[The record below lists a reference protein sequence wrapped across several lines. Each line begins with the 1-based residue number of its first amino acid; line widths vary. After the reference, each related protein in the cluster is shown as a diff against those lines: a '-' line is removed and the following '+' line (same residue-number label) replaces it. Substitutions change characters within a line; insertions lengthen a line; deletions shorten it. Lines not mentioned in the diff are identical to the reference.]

1 MSKVLIT
8 GSFDPVT
15 VGHTDVIRRAA
26 ACFDDVRVA
35 VFINPDKPGMFTPD
49 ERVMLL
55 KLACQ
60 DLKNVSVDFDSGMV
74 ADYVKREGISLILR
88 AVRDEK
94 DLPYEMK
101 MADFNRERGGVET
114 VLLAASP
121 ALASVSSSE
130 VRRRIQSGEGY
141 DDLVPTE
148 IREEIAKIA
157 KNLPL
162 K

>member
-1 MSKVLIT
+1 MRKVMIT

-15 VGHTDVIRRAA
+15 VGHADVIRRAA
-26 ACFDDVRVA
+26 LCFDDVRVT
-35 VFINPDKPGMFTPD
+35 VFINPDKPGMFTPE
-49 ERVMLL
+49 ERVSLL
-55 KLACQ
+55 KLACA
-60 DLKNVSVDFDSGMV
+60 DLPNVSVDFDGGMV

-88 AVRDEK
+88 AVRDEA

-101 MADFNRERGGVET
+101 MADYNREKGGVET

-121 ALASVSSSE
+121 SLQSVSSSE
-130 VRRRIQSGEGY
+130 VRRRILAEEEY
-141 DDLVPTE
+141 EELIPAE

-157 KNLPL
+157 KNLRG

>member
-35 VFINPDKPGMFTPD
+35 VFINPDKPGMFTPE
-49 ERVMLL
+49 ERVTLL
-55 KLACQ
+55 KLACR
-60 DLKNVSVDFDSGMV
+60 DLKNVSVDFDAGMV

-88 AVRDEK
+88 AVRDEN

-130 VRRRIQSGEGY
+130 VRRRIQSGEAY
-141 DDLVPTE
+141 DALIPAE

-157 KNLPL
+157 KNPPL